1 MNRTDSASA
10 AGGNA
15 QVPQVQRGYAE
26 ALLNETGTQKTTKDE
41 DNGSALLVS
50 VEASDPI
57 KEPVLIIR
65 MLTISPMFR
74 FPRWNSS

>member
-10 AGGNA
+10 AGVNA

-41 DNGSALLVS
+41 DNESALLVS

-57 KEPVLIIR
+57 KEPVLVIR